1 MDRYHIFLR
10 LCFFF
15 FWFWGLRFFW
25 SWGLWHINIPL
36 FAQWTQSVKITLVCQ
51 FPKGSVYLYSCA
63 NNSVVICTGTLPR
76 SIHFTLS
83 SRLPLFVYTLQLT
96 ALQLVRCW
104 RRCHAHWGGRGWDQ
118 HQLPRG
124 SMTSCPTLPC
134 TLRRS
139 RVRPKPTPS
148 RSTMSFR
155 TLLAH
160 CCHGH
165 YGGGGRDQHQLPR
178 VNDELPN
185 SANVRGALNWKGG

>member
-1 MDRYHIFLR
+1 MQSPLDLLLFIENSKTYIIDFRNFYLLNWIKEVFI
-10 LCFFF
+10 CTAVQII
-15 FWFWGLRFFW
+15 
-25 SWGLWHINIPL
+25 LWL
-36 FAQWTQSVKITLVCQ
+36 FAQPV
-51 FPKGSVYLYSCA
+51 
-63 NNSVVICTGTLPR
+63 TGTLPR
-76 SIHFTLS
+76 SIHALISSSIICLHFTA
-83 SRLPLFVYTLQLT
+83 YCI
-96 ALQLVRCW
+96 VRCW